1 MTDWT
6 TAEFSLSPSRA
17 PSIDGP
23 IRPGSEAHKILFCSM
38 LLETFNPYR
47 PAIIDW
53 PRLDDETRDRLV
65 RLPIWNIAVQTE
77 HRASERVR
85 SYAKLVAGDT
95 WLQSAVELNAFEEG
109 RHRHVLSNL
118 VQAYGIRLEPEPD
131 YVAPRDVE
139 WAFMVTGFSECIDS
153 FFAFGLFELARRS
166 GFFPPALVET
176 FEPVMQEEGRH
187 ILFFVNWVAW
197 RRRNLPAWKRPWFAA
212 RVFAVW
218 VFLVWERIAI
228 AQRLDGV
235 GSDDN
240 NFTLTG
246 AKSVGVDVGLG
257 ELMDICL
264 AENDRRLSPYDPRLI
279 RPAFVPTMVRLAR
292 RFMTRRVV
300 AEEDDSHANRHHLVG
315 SRCDVASLSP
325 PSSASR
331 SPRRSSPM

>member
-6 TAEFSLSPSRA
+6 AAELALNPPASPT
-17 PSIDGP
+17 IEGP
-23 IRPGSEAHKILFCSM
+23 VRPGSEVHKALFCSM

-47 PAIIDW
+47 PAVIDW
-53 PRLDDETRDRLV
+53 PRLDDEARERLV
-65 RLPIWNIAVQTE
+65 SLPIWDIAVQTE
-77 HRASERVR
+77 GRASRRVR
-85 SYAKLVAGDT
+85 SYVSRVADDA
-95 WLQSAVELNAFEEG
+95 WLRNAVELNAFEEA

-118 VQAYGIRLEPEPD
+118 VEAYGIHLTPEPD
-131 YVAPRDVE
+131 DPPPRDVE
-139 WAFMVTGFSECIDS
+139 WAFMVVGFSECIDS

-166 GFFPPALVET
+166 GYFPPELVET

-218 VFLVWERIAI
+218 VFLIWERIAI

-235 GSDDN
+235 GSDHN

-257 ELMDICL
+257 DLMDICL
-264 AENDRRLSPYDPRLI
+264 AENDRRLSAYDPRLI
-279 RPAFVPTMVRLAR
+279 RPAFVPSMVRLVR
-292 RFMTRRVV
+292 RFMARRVV
-300 AEEDDSHANRHHLVG
+300 AGETMA
-315 SRCDVASLSP
+315 ASLDVRGGE
-325 PSSASR
+325 SALVEGLR
-331 SPRRSSPM
+331 CQAQAGAPVSPRGEL